1 LQTLKKEFCPSFLKP
16 AVVTSANRLGTS
28 IRSFGNYGGLT
39 VNSEQ
44 PISKPDLYI
53 IARVIKIL
61 KERDKLNRTPLATST
76 GLSYD
81 RLVKYLAWMSDKG
94 LVQLDSDDDVFLTK
108 LGADTYDEF
117 VKWILQYVGKVRFPK
132 LS

>member
-1 LQTLKKEFCPSFLKP
+1 M
-16 AVVTSANRLGTS
+16 
-28 IRSFGNYGGLT
+28 
-39 VNSEQ
+39 NSEE

-61 KERDKLNRTPLATST
+61 KEKNKLNRTTLATSA

-81 RLVKYLAWMSDKG
+81 RLMKYLAWMSDKG
-94 LVQLDSDDDVFLTK
+94 LVRFDSDEDVLLTK
-108 LGADTYDEF
+108 LGVDTYDDL

>member
-1 LQTLKKEFCPSFLKP
+1 M
-16 AVVTSANRLGTS
+16 
-28 IRSFGNYGGLT
+28 
-39 VNSEQ
+39 NSEQ